1 LLAAD
6 WRLVLPDFL
15 LRATHQAGQ
24 YKMPPS
30 CAETAELLDADFFTV
45 KSIPELK

>member
-1 LLAAD
+1 VSTTGVAVSIAGC
-6 WRLVLPDFL
+6 
-15 LRATHQAGQ
+15 THQAGQ